1 MGVKPPSFPPLLT
14 RMTITATTIIAT
26 TTIDL
31 RMIGLGDQ
39 TGDDQAKQ

>member
-1 MGVKPPSFPPLLT
+1 MGVEPPSFPPLLT
-14 RMTITATTIIAT
+14 RMTITAT

>member
-1 MGVKPPSFPPLLT
+1 MEVEPTSFLLLLT

-26 TTIDL
+26 TMIDL